1 MYAVLVEC
9 VRALFLVVSH
19 FRFVSIFVVAVKP
32 FSAEKSNCFGDFTQ
46 EKHYEQFYCLSLN
59 TTSNHS
65 IKINQFTITL
75 LSSHAIEFLSGGV

>member
-32 FSAEKSNCFGDFTQ
+32 FSAEKSNCFGDFMQ
-46 EKHYEQFYCLSLN
+46 KKQLEEFYCLSLN
-59 TTSNHS
+59 TPSNHF
-65 IKINQFTITL
+65 IKINQFTIAL
-75 LSSHAIEFLSGGV
+75 LSTPEIAFLGRGV

>member
-19 FRFVSIFVVAVKP
+19 FRFVSIFVVAVKA

-46 EKHYEQFYCLSLN
+46 KKHSANNSTASLL
-59 TTSNHS
+59 THHLITS
-65 IKINQFTITL
+65 
-75 LSSHAIEFLSGGV
+75 